1 MQNQTLQLVVHT
13 LTYRSILGNGTK
25 DGVWYE
31 DRSLPGQQ
39 RLKEDSVRNFGSDKY
54 SAAEPINWST
64 NWTYARLMQDVEGRI
79 WPEVLSC
86 RSSYCDL
93 ALLKLKQAFF

>member
-1 MQNQTLQLVVHT
+1 MQNQTLQLVVRT
-13 LTYRSILGNGTK
+13 LTYRSIWGNGAK

-39 RLKEDSVRNFGSDKY
+39 RVRNFGSDKY

-64 NWTYARLMQDVEGRI
+64 KWTYARLMQDVEGRI
-79 WPEVLSC
+79 
-86 RSSYCDL
+86 
-93 ALLKLKQAFF
+93 